1 MTDPT
6 LPDNGALRRVESA
19 KIDSYET
26 YLKDKHRPPS
36 RGGNG
41 RAWHSHVIKIDG
53 HTYSLLG
60 LGFRKWAYKTDTV
73 SFDRQWNEAM
83 AHGDDGR
90 ASVPP
95 RVEGL
100 MKDGPMGKRPHSF
113 DIESKVL
120 DADDLVELVSPVFA
134 EQNPDVVGAALAQL
148 MAIFIA
154 SHGPPLREPSRK
166 LLIDCA
172 DQLVPVVI
180 EQLIEEG
187 RVPPGWREKTDLQ

>member
-1 MTDPT
+1 
-6 LPDNGALRRVESA
+6 
-19 KIDSYET
+19 
-26 YLKDKHRPPS
+26 
-36 RGGNG
+36 
-41 RAWHSHVIKIDG
+41 
-53 HTYSLLG
+53 
-60 LGFRKWAYKTDTV
+60 
-73 SFDRQWNEAM
+73 M
-83 AHGDDGR
+83 AHGDDAR

-134 EQNPDVVGAALAQL
+134 EQNPDVIGAALAQL

-154 SHGPPLREPSRK
+154 SHGPPLRAPSRK

-187 RVPPGWREKTDLQ
+187 RVPPEWREKTDLQ

>member
-1 MTDPT
+1 MRRGICTTSATPCPT
-6 LPDNGALRRVESA
+6 RGA
-19 KIDSYET
+19 D
-26 YLKDKHRPPS
+26 
-36 RGGNG
+36 
-41 RAWHSHVIKIDG
+41 
-53 HTYSLLG
+53 
-60 LGFRKWAYKTDTV
+60 
-73 SFDRQWNEAM
+73 EAM
-83 AHGDDGR
+83 N
-90 ASVPP
+90 
-95 RVEGL
+95 
-100 MKDGPMGKRPHSF
+100 KRPHSI
-113 DIESKVL
+113 DIEGIVL
-120 DADDLVELVSPVFA
+120 DADELVELISPVFA